1 MTEVLLQTKEKSR
14 WKGASLD
21 ARLLHFR
28 TIFVK
33 HKAVNA
39 VVTAIKEELPLRQI
53 AGHAV
58 GMLVIAGPGSG
69 KSSLLKFLARAFP
82 DEVSPTLTTRRVVIF
97 KVPVSPSPKSM
108 SSALLKALGDPTYDR
123 GTLPEMLFR
132 LGELIKRVGVTII
145 GLDDF
150 QDVPSKRRARGVE
163 AIANWIRDLCDLDFH
178 GVVLAVGTD
187 EADVV
192 RDAHPQLRR
201 RMQARFELPVFS
213 MDTPKATGA
222 FTSLLDLLD
231 QSLPLAET
239 SNLSGNFCRPLLAAT
254 GGIFDYLMK
263 LLVKATVHAVKR
275 GSEKIERLD
284 LIAAFDRQHQVAAI
298 GGNPFVD
305 DWNGQALVAPGQIF
319 HTLPIEEEHS
329 SSRRQKQRAAA

>member
-1 MTEVLLQTKEKSR
+1 MTESAAQSKEKSH

-21 ARLLHFR
+21 ARLQHFK

-39 VVTAIKEELPLRQI
+39 VVAAIKDELPLREI

-69 KSSLLKFLARAFP
+69 KSSLLKFLARTFP
-82 DEVSPTLTTRRVVIF
+82 DEISPTLTTRRVVIF
-97 KVPVSPSPKSM
+97 KVPVSPSPKTM
-108 SSALLKALGDPTYDR
+108 SSALLKALGDPMYDR
-123 GTLPEMLFR
+123 GTLTEMLSR
-132 LGELIKRVGVTII
+132 LGDLIKRVGVTIV

-178 GVVLAVGTD
+178 GVVLAVGTQD
-187 EADVV
+187 ADVV
-192 RDAHPQLRR
+192 RDVHPQLKR

-213 MDTPKATGA
+213 MDTPKAAGA
-222 FTSLLDLLD
+222 FKSLLDLLD

-239 SNLSGNFCRPLLAAT
+239 SNLSGSFCRPLLAAT
-254 GGIFDYLMK
+254 GGVFDYLMK
-263 LLVKATVHAVKR
+263 LLVKATVHAAKR
-275 GSEKIERLD
+275 GSEKVERVD
-284 LIAAFDRQHQVAAI
+284 LIAAFDLQHQVAAI
-298 GGNPFVD
+298 GGNPFAD
-305 DWNGQALVAPGQIF
+305 DWNGQALEAPGQIF
-319 HTLPIEEEHS
+319 HKIPDDEGRS
-329 SSRRQKQRAAA
+329 STQRRRQGAVA